1 MTRWR
6 MGLGIGV
13 LSAVCALTMAT
24 GRASDAVSDQ
34 TPKSAA
40 TSAPFTKAPSP
51 LAIGDRIEA
60 SLFCAQSDENG
71 WRDSIKLI
79 VLAPARSEYDG
90 MLRLAFNEYFRKGD
104 AFAHGALKTPI
115 KVVHITGARAEAAGF
130 MGDYLDS
137 DCTPATDPQALA
149 AIARATGVTLPL
161 ADDSDA
167 IVLLLDRDGV
177 LRWRDTAYRAQ
188 GEHLK
193 PLEKTVKALL
203 GAPDA
208 VAVAAGGTAGSAAGP
223 RVGDMAPDVEIALP
237 PPPGSLD
244 TLLAERAPRPTK
256 TVPLSSL
263 RGKVVL
269 LTFYPAAFSG
279 TLPTVQGSVADKIA
293 AERKDTLHRMMMCSI
308 QIDQLDSILID
319 RLDRVAQRHIAKDDI
334 VKLAISAS
342 TPQLLDSWRRVLGTT
357 DMRYVNDPDYAI
369 AQRYGSYDAAA
380 GYDMRKVFVI
390 GRDGRIAYIDDDYAA
405 GDGDAVQAAL
415 ARAVRET
422 SASR

>member
-6 MGLGIGV
+6 MGVGVGMLG
-13 LSAVCALTMAT
+13 AVCALSLTMAAS
-24 GRASDAVSDQ
+24 RAAEMESDAVVG
-34 TPKSAA
+34 
-40 TSAPFTKAPSP
+40 APSP
-51 LAIGDRIEA
+51 LAIGDRIDA
-60 SLFCAQSDENG
+60 SLFCEAADDD

-90 MLRLAFNEYFRKGD
+90 MLKLAFREYFRNGA
-104 AFAHGALKTPI
+104 AFPHDALKTPI
-115 KVVHITGARAEAAGF
+115 KVVYATGVRAETGGGF
-130 MGDYLDS
+130 MGDFAHS
-137 DCTPATDPQALA
+137 DCTPATDPQALT
-149 AIARATGVTLPL
+149 AIAHATGVTLPL

-167 IVLLLDRDGV
+167 TVLLLDRDGT

-203 GAPDA
+203 GVSDA
-208 VAVAAGGTAGSAAGP
+208 VARASDATLVGASP
-223 RVGDMAPDVEIALP
+223 RVGDLAPDFEIPLP
-237 PPPGSLD
+237 PPAGSLQA
-244 TLLAERAPRPTK
+244 LLAADAQRPAK

-279 TLPTVQGSVADKIA
+279 TLPTVQGSVADKVD
-293 AERKDTLHRMMMCSI
+293 AERKEFMRKLMSCSI
-308 QIDQLDSILID
+308 QIGQLDKLSQGD
-319 RLDRVAQRHIAKDDI
+319 FAEDDI
-334 VKLAISAS
+334 VKLAVSAS
-342 TPQLLDSWRRVLGTT
+342 TPQLLDSWRRLLGTT

-380 GYDMRKVFVI
+380 GYDLRKVFVI
-390 GRDGRIAYIDDDYAA
+390 GRDGRVAYVDEDYAA

-415 ARAVRET
+415 ARAARET
-422 SASR
+422 SAAR